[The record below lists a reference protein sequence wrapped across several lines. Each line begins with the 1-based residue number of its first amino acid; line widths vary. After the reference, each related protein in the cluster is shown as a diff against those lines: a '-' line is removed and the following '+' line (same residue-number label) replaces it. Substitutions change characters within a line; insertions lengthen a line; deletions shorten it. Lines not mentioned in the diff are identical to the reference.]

1 MRFITSILLV
11 GIALLSGCGIYS
23 ASSGRVDDSI
33 KQVSIPY
40 LVNETAEP
48 GIGIELTDAIIQ
60 AIQADNTLKIVDD
73 AISSSDI
80 TGRVV
85 RYKLK
90 EAFTTSDL
98 KVDEYQVQ
106 ILVELSMRVK
116 SDDSYLFEN
125 KKIAGTGNYILD
137 DPDGTSEQTARVE
150 AAGEIVREILAT
162 IVEDW

>member
-1 MRFITSILLV
+1 LKFVILLLA
-11 GIALLSGCGIYS
+11 GIVLVSGCGVYS
-23 ASSGRVDDSI
+23 ASSGRVDDTI
-33 KQVSIPY
+33 KRVSIPY

-48 GIGIELTDAIIQ
+48 GIGIELTDAIIE
-60 AIQADNTLKIVDD
+60 AIQTDNTLKIVDD
-73 AISSSDI
+73 AISSSEI

-90 EAFTTSDL
+90 EAFTTTDL

-116 SDDSYLFEN
+116 GTETYMFEN

-137 DPDGTSEQTARVE
+137 DPEGTSEQTARVE
-150 AAGEIVREILAT
+150 AAGEIVREILAA

>member
-1 MRFITSILLV
+1 
-11 GIALLSGCGIYS
+11 
-23 ASSGRVDDSI
+23 
-33 KQVSIPY
+33 
-40 LVNETAEP
+40 
-48 GIGIELTDAIIQ
+48 
-60 AIQADNTLKIVDD
+60 LKIVDD
-73 AISSSDI
+73 AISSSEI

-90 EAFTTSDL
+90 EAFTTTDL

-116 SDDSYLFEN
+116 GTETYMFEN

-137 DPDGTSEQTARVE
+137 DPEGTSEQTARVE
-150 AAGEIVREILAT
+150 AAGEIVREILAA

>member
-1 MRFITSILLV
+1 LKFIILLLV
-11 GIALLSGCGIYS
+11 AIAFLPGCGIYS
-23 ASSGRVDDSI
+23 ASSGRVDDSV
-33 KQVSIPY
+33 KEVSIPY

-48 GIGIELTDAIIQ
+48 GIGLELTDAIVE
-60 AIQADNTLKIVDD
+60 AIQTDNTLKIVDD
-73 AISSSDI
+73 SISSSEI

-116 SDDSYLFEN
+116 GADSYLFEN

-137 DPDGTSEQTARVE
+137 DPEGTSEQTARVE